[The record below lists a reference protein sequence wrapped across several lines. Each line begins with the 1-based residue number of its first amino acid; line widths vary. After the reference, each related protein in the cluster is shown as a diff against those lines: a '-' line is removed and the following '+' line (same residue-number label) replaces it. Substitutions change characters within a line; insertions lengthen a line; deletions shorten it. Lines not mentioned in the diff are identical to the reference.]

1 MLTLEYCQQLDA
13 ADPLAAMKQRFAL
26 PDNTIYLD
34 GNSLGARPKTANAR
48 AQAVVEQEWEQDLIS
63 SWNTNNWWNL
73 SLDIGNKVGKLVG
86 AHADEVAVT
95 DTTSGNLFKV
105 LATALRIQS
114 EASGERKII
123 LAEREAFPT
132 DLYIIQGMSDWL
144 NQGYEL
150 QLISGPEELQAALNE
165 RVAAVVLSHVNYR
178 TGFLWPM
185 QDTTA
190 QIHQHGGL
198 VIWDLC
204 HSIGAV
210 DIDLNAADADF
221 AIGCTYKYLNGG
233 PGAPAMV
240 WVSAKHINRCGQPL
254 SGWWGHAKPFDMATD
269 YAPAAGIR
277 RYLSGT
283 QPIVSLAL
291 VECGVDVHLQ
301 ADMQSI
307 RAKSLAMTDLFIALV
322 EQECAKHPL
331 EMITPREHAVRGSHV
346 SLRHEFGFA
355 IIQALIAR
363 GVIGDYREPEVM
375 RFGITPLYLSYEDVW
390 HAVQHLKDILDSR
403 SWDVPEFH
411 RRGAVT

>member
-322 EQECAKHPL
+322 EQECANHPL
-331 EMITPREHAVRGSHV
+331 EMITPREPAVRGSHV

>member
-254 SGWWGHAKPFDMATD
+254 SGWWGHAKPFDMAKD

-363 GVIGDYREPEVM
+363 SVIGDYREPEVM

>member
-63 SWNTNNWWNL
+63 SWNKNNWWNL

-301 ADMQSI
+301 VDMQSI

>member
-114 EASGERKII
+114 EVSSERKII

-221 AIGCTYKYLNGG
+221 AIGCTDKYLNGG

-403 SWDVPEFH
+403 SWDAPEFH

>member
-322 EQECAKHPL
+322 EQECANHPL
-331 EMITPREHAVRGSHV
+331 EMITPREHTVRGSHV
-346 SLRHEFGFA
+346 SLRHEHGFA

-363 GVIGDYREPEVM
+363 GVIGDYREPEVL
-375 RFGITPLYLSYEDVW
+375 RFGITPLYLSHEDIW
-390 HAVQHLKDILDSR
+390 TAVQHLKDVLDTGA
-403 SWDVPEFH
+403 WNKAEFH
-411 RRGAVT
+411 LRGQVT